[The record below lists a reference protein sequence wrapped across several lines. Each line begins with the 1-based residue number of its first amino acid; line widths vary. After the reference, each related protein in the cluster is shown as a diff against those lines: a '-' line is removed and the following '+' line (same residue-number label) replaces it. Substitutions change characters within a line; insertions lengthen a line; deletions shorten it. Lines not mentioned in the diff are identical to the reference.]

1 LSIELKIKINLKDNS
16 RRLGVMKY
24 NIKPIK
30 NEADYKETL
39 RIIDEILDN
48 NPEEGSDLYFT
59 LDALSTL
66 VEKYEVTHY
75 PIPEPD
81 PIEYIKFIMEQRGLK
96 QKDLEQYIGP
106 KSRVSEIMNR
116 KRYFTLEQIYKLS
129 RGLGVPVDLF
139 VNSKMLNMG

>member
-1 LSIELKIKINLKDNS
+1 
-16 RRLGVMKY
+16 MKY
-24 NIKPIK
+24 EIKPIK
-30 NEADYKETL
+30 NEVDYEEAL
-39 RIIDEILDN
+39 RIIDETLDN
-48 NPEEGSDLYFT
+48 NPEEGTDLYFT

-66 VEKYEVTHY
+66 VEKYEAKHY

-116 KRYFTLEQIYKLS
+116 KRYFTLEQIYRLS
-129 RGLGVPVDLF
+129 RGLGIPVELF
-139 VNSKMLNMG
+139 VNSKMLNIGLVP